1 MSDNIAD
8 SVTAEIRIEE
18 SSYENEGS
26 NAQKRKIVEVDSV
39 EGDGPEAKKQKIDDQ
54 PAAQHGLYKKDNIE
68 APKYLPP
75 LPVANVKKP
84 ILLGHY
90 PNNSKKS
97 NDIVNNSNIIH
108 EDHIEQKENSQA
120 LLEQNSKISEDPIS
134 KKASEQ
140 HEGQNQP
147 QNNNEN
153 NIEKETTAV
162 NSKDHVEA
170 KPDVQKEN
178 SAPIQNQ
185 PKPDVTQD
193 SPEDIVKYLSM
204 PIVSLK
210 SVNLLLQ
217 KFLLVDPICYFS
229 PTQLRLLK

>member
-1 MSDNIAD
+1 MSGNIAD
-8 SVTAEIRIEE
+8 SVTAEIHIEE
-18 SSYENEGS
+18 SSYENEG

-84 ILLGHY
+84 ILLGHH

-97 NDIVNNSNIIH
+97 NDIVNNSNIVH
-108 EDHIEQKENSQA
+108 EDHIEQKENNQA

-162 NSKDHVEA
+162 NSKDQAET